1 MTAEIQAKI
10 EQFNLPHPSGE
21 GMFQISV
28 ARVSDAST
36 WVRDVPVLFVLDADM
51 SFALAAEI
59 ARLRGT
65 AGVHATA
72 MVVGVGYGAEVREMA
87 KLRTAD
93 LTPPLSEA
101 GKETLGGLTSMIGEM
116 DGGAESFLTFLE
128 DTLKPEIL
136 ERYPEASL
144 DDHVLFGHS
153 LGGLFAA
160 YALLTRP
167 HAFSTFLVASPSLWW
182 DGFAVLK
189 HFSAFRE
196 KLKVLDVQPRTFVCV
211 GGKEQDPPTKTS
223 PLLAMTIEQMQ
234 AFVLQARMVDAAAE
248 FAVALE
254 EAGLRAVTQTTFP
267 DEDHTSVVPPA
278 IMRGLTLAVTRPY

>member
-10 EQFNLPHPSGE
+10 DQFNLPHPSGE

-36 WVRDVPVLFVLDADM
+36 RTRDVPVLFVLDADM

-65 AGVHATA
+65 AGLQATA

-116 DGGAESFLTFLE
+116 DGGAEAFLTFLE
-128 DTLKPEIL
+128 DTLTPQIL

-144 DDHVLFGHS
+144 DDHALFGHS

-167 HAFSTFLVASPSLWW
+167 HAFRTFLVTSPSLWW
-182 DGFAVLK
+182 DGFAVLE
-189 HFSAFRE
+189 HFPAFRE
-196 KLKVLDVQPRTFVCV
+196 KLAALDFQPRTFVCV
-211 GGKEQDPPTKTS
+211 GSKEQDPPTKTS
-223 PLLAMTIEQMQ
+223 PLVAMTIEQMQ
-234 AFVLQARMVDAAAE
+234 AFVAQARMVDAAAE

-254 EAGLRAVTQTTFP
+254 EAGLRAVTQITFP
-267 DEDHTSVVPPA
+267 DEDHTSVLPPA
-278 IMRGLTLAVTRPY
+278 IMRGLTLAVTRPD